1 MNVGLISLQYEAK
14 QNKNETKERDN
25 LQKCER

>member
-14 QNKNETKERDN
+14 QNKNETKEREN
-25 LQKCER
+25 LQKCEK